1 MLYRDVLGSYT
12 TYGGGSSGRIANIQL
27 ACESRNDV
35 ILNPGDTFSYNDTVG
50 ERTIERGFQSAP
62 VMQPVSMQVLRLWSD
77 IPIQSL
83 LPIFPVGMD
92 ATVSWGILDYKFK
105 NNTEYPVKIQD
116 SYANGAIFVQI
127 LGTRE
132 G

>member
-1 MLYRDVLGSYT
+1 
-12 TYGGGSSGRIANIQL
+12 
-27 ACESRNDV
+27 
-35 ILNPGDTFSYNDTVG
+35 
-50 ERTIERGFQSAP
+50 
-62 VMQPVSMQVLRLWSD
+62 MQVLRLWSD